1 MSRIGKEPVKVPA
14 GATVSVKD
22 GVVAV
27 KGPKGELKYALPPG
41 IECKVEDGVARFTRG
56 SDDRRARAFHGLAR
70 ALVANMVEGVVKGYA
85 KSLDIE
91 GVGFKFDLQG
101 KDTLLLS
108 IGYANPKP
116 YKIPAGITVKVENQ
130 GLHVDVSG
138 IDKQLVGRVAADIR
152 AFKPAEPYKGKGI
165 RYTGEKIRR
174 KEGKTVA

>member
-85 KSLDIE
+85 KALDIAIQMLCNNQAGMLDSLTNE
-91 GVGFKFDLQG
+91 GHLKLSLKGVIFFIIKFLAPVAIAIIFI
-101 KDTLLLS
+101 K
-108 IGYANPKP
+108 
-116 YKIPAGITVKVENQ
+116 
-130 GLHVDVSG
+130 GL
-138 IDKQLVGRVAADIR
+138 
-152 AFKPAEPYKGKGI
+152 F
-165 RYTGEKIRR
+165 
-174 KEGKTVA
+174 